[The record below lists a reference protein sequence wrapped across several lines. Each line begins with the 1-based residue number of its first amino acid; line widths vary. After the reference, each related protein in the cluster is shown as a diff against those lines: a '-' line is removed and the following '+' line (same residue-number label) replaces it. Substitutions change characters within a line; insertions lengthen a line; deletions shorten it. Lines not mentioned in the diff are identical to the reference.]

1 MNNLFIILSLGTIMG
16 SFLYCLSNSR
26 NILSRSRCDKCNHV
40 LGVLDLIPV
49 ISFVFSKGRCRYCDS
64 RISIMYPVSE
74 LITAF
79 IYVLIIYRYSYS
91 KETVMYL
98 ILSSIMIYISFKDMK
113 EMIIPDLSVVL
124 GITNYVVFTDKC
136 ISGIINGFLISFIL
150 LMIKLCMERIYK
162 KEMMGF
168 GDIKLVFMLGL
179 YTSIY
184 GSCIALLLSSLTG
197 LLVALLTKQ
206 KLFPFGQCIC
216 LGYLL
221 VFCFIR

>member
-1 MNNLFIILSLGTIMG
+1 
-16 SFLYCLSNSR
+16 
-26 NILSRSRCDKCNHV
+26 
-40 LGVLDLIPV
+40 
-49 ISFVFSKGRCRYCDS
+49 
-64 RISIMYPVSE
+64 
-74 LITAF
+74 
-79 IYVLIIYRYSYS
+79 
-91 KETVMYL
+91 
-98 ILSSIMIYISFKDMK
+98 MIYISFKDMK

-124 GITNYVVFTDKC
+124 GIINYVVFTDKC

-162 KEMMGF
+162 KEMMGY

-184 GSCIALLLSSLTG
+184 GNCIGLLLSSLTG

-216 LGYLL
+216 IGYIL
-221 VFCFIR
+221 VFMLFR